1 MELDMLKY
9 LTLLST
15 LSSFVSFASGTNSP
29 TIGPMSRGQ
38 KKHWALQ

>member
-15 LSSFVSFASGTNSP
+15 FSSLVSVVSGTKSP
-29 TIGPMSRGQ
+29 PETLRGQ
-38 KKHWALQ
+38 KKHLALQ

>member
-15 LSSFVSFASGTNSP
+15 FSSLVSFASGTKSP
-29 TIGPMSRGQ
+29 PSMLRGQ
-38 KKHWALQ
+38 KKHLALQ